1 MPLKTHIEC
10 VCVCP
15 TMCSRCN
22 VHKRERERLNVSV
35 YCMRK
40 GVREKTCETC
50 AS

>member
-1 MPLKTHIEC
+1 MPLKTHSSE
-10 VCVCP
+10 CVCP